1 MSEYSNKSV
10 NYDRFKQVMNEFFK
24 DRFQPSDS
32 KNIWKTLAGGREQLD
47 LPQFKKLHDHLW
59 KAQDDSVDRQ
69 FPKDSWQYQDFSI
82 IKGTTVRSSEFNYEE
97 REKMEDQCNKFVSF
111 V

>member
-1 MSEYSNKSV
+1 MFRGYDWKSEHCKEVTDFLKYKFNSAEEAFRYISEYSNKSV

-59 KAQDDSVDRQ
+59 KAQDDSVDR
-69 FPKDSWQYQDFSI
+69 
-82 IKGTTVRSSEFNYEE
+82 
-97 REKMEDQCNKFVSF
+97 
-111 V
+111 